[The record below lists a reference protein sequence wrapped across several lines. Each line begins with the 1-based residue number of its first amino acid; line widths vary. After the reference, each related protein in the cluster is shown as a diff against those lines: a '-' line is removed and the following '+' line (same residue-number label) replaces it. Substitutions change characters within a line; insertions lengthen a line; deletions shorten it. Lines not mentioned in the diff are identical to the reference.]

1 MFLCC
6 PAKKENV
13 RNNTFSPVTPFP
25 TTGIAASIAL
35 RTAEIT
41 AVNTAANSNCTKNGE
56 LPASYNNNQSLFEI
70 KHSSTSKKR
79 IKKVARFA
87 EQKSKSIDVPSFS
100 PISENKSSSSNN
112 NGNEISSKAIVEPM
126 PSDMIERCN
135 IIKENDV
142 KNRRKCSTASVG
154 TMTPSQAI
162 NMPGKS
168 SSSCKKKSKSHKIL
182 NSFDSSVSSKNC
194 STDESNKKQISV
206 INSSKAAEKES
217 KKMIVDDLQLKKG
230 QMINGMLP
238 STHEQS
244 AHTKNISNGPNM
256 VKTIPPLNTSH
267 PRKNKKSKKGHRTI
281 QQNSFKHSVERNIL
295 FEFTNSSPVGN
306 LEIKDEK
313 TRNCSPAR
321 LKSKCN
327 EMLSQPRDQNV
338 NIECKDKQNQNATEE
353 VNRKNI
359 SYRQGLFVIYVDE
372 TYVDL

>member
-142 KNRRKCSTASVG
+142 KNRRKCSKRQADAYMTSMTCIESQLALAMAIAS
-154 TMTPSQAI
+154 
-162 NMPGKS
+162 
-168 SSSCKKKSKSHKIL
+168 L
-182 NSFDSSVSSKNC
+182 
-194 STDESNKKQISV
+194 
-206 INSSKAAEKES
+206 
-217 KKMIVDDLQLKKG
+217 
-230 QMINGMLP
+230 
-238 STHEQS
+238 
-244 AHTKNISNGPNM
+244 
-256 VKTIPPLNTSH
+256 
-267 PRKNKKSKKGHRTI
+267 
-281 QQNSFKHSVERNIL
+281 
-295 FEFTNSSPVGN
+295 
-306 LEIKDEK
+306 
-313 TRNCSPAR
+313 
-321 LKSKCN
+321 
-327 EMLSQPRDQNV
+327 
-338 NIECKDKQNQNATEE
+338 
-353 VNRKNI
+353 
-359 SYRQGLFVIYVDE
+359 
-372 TYVDL
+372 